1 MRIGSG
7 VWAVALVGTCLACD
21 RAAPRAR
28 GDSAAVGSM
37 PTDSVLADSAATG
50 SAATDNAATDNG
62 EPITPQRVP
71 DVSVLDSIVRPTN
84 GRDVHVAS
92 DTARGIVRRV
102 GADPASRLLLLSMT
116 ATGTALAL
124 EPSQNSSELAAA
136 EGLEITVSGSRTT
149 ERDLQAAPGGALIF
163 RVHTFMVRAS
173 EGVEAHDGT
182 LRHIDDRWYLER
194 GRTRIPLVAVPAALT
209 RHAGARVFLVGPLN
223 RAPESF
229 GVLRASR

>member
-1 MRIGSG
+1 MRIGPR
-7 VWAVALVGTCLACD
+7 VWAVALAGTCLACD
-21 RAAPRAR
+21 RATARAR
-28 GDSAAVGSM
+28 ADSAAVGSV
-37 PTDSVLADSAATG
+37 PTDRVHTDSAMVG
-50 SAATDNAATDNG
+50 SAAADSR

-71 DVSVLDSIVRPTN
+71 DVSVLDSIVLPSD
-84 GRDVHVAS
+84 GRDIHVAS

-102 GADPASRLLLLSMT
+102 GADPASRLLLLPIS
-116 ATGTALAL
+116 ANGTALAL
-124 EPSQNSSELAAA
+124 EPSPLSSELAAA
-136 EGLEITVSGSRTT
+136 EGLEITVSGTRTT

-173 EGVEAHDGT
+173 DGIEAHDGI

-223 RAPESF
+223 RAPDSF

>member
-1 MRIGSG
+1 MRIGPG

-21 RAAPRAR
+21 RATARAR
-28 GDSAAVGSM
+28 ADSAAVGSV
-37 PTDSVLADSAATG
+37 PTDSVHTDSAMVG
-50 SAATDNAATDNG
+50 SAAADSR

-71 DVSVLDSIVRPTN
+71 DVSVLDSIVLPSD
-84 GRDVHVAS
+84 GRDIHVAS

-102 GADPASRLLLLSMT
+102 GADPASRLLLLPIT
-116 ATGTALAL
+116 ANGTALAL
-124 EPSQNSSELAAA
+124 EPSQLSSELAAA
-136 EGLEITVSGSRTT
+136 EGLEITVSGTRTN

-173 EGVEAHDGT
+173 DGIEAHDGI
-182 LRHIDDRWYLER
+182 LRHIDDRWYLEQ

-223 RAPESF
+223 RAPDSF